1 MSLHLVRIG
10 IDPQALAIFAAERR
24 LSDDDAGY
32 ALHAALAARF
42 GDAAP
47 RPFRYLPDH
56 ARGPHLLG
64 YHGDATALTDASA
77 LPPADALL
85 ADLFTAPQIQA
96 MPEMWREGARYG
108 FDMRVRP
115 VVRFGKSIRAA
126 RADRADAWQRQAA
139 EIDAYVRACERVF
152 AEGGDPKTVD
162 REAVYIQW
170 LAKRLE
176 GAATLDDATLRMF
189 QRSRTRR
196 STHDAK
202 RARTHAVEGP
212 DAVMTGTLTVAD
224 PQCFAKLL
232 AGGVGR
238 HAAFGYGMVLLSP
251 PGRAG

>member
-42 GDAAP
+42 GEAAP

-64 YHGDATALTDASA
+64 YHGDAAALTDASA

-85 ADLFTAPQIQA
+85 ADLFTAPQVQA
-96 MPEMWREGARYG
+96 MPEVWREGVRYG

-115 VVRFGKSIRAA
+115 VVRFGKTVRAA
-126 RADRADAWQRQAA
+126 RAERADAWQRQAG
-139 EIDAYVRACERVF
+139 EIDAYVRACERVA
-152 AEGGDPKTVD
+152 AEGGDPGSVD
-162 REAVYIQW
+162 REAVYTQW

-176 GAATLDDATLRMF
+176 GAATLEQATLRAF
-189 QRSRTRR
+189 HRSRTRR
-196 STHDAK
+196 STHDT
-202 RARTHAVEGP
+202 RGARTRSVEGP
-212 DAVMTGTLTVAD
+212 DAVMTGTLTVSD
-224 PQCFAKLL
+224 PQGFARLL
-232 AGGVGR
+232 ASGVGR
-238 HAAFGYGMVLLSP
+238 HAAFGYGMMLLSP

>member
-10 IDPQALAIFAAERR
+10 IAPRDLAIFAAERR

-64 YHGDATALTDASA
+64 YVSDPATLDEAAA
-77 LPPADALL
+77 LPPTEGLL
-85 ADLFTAPQIQA
+85 ADLFDMPQSQA
-96 MPEMWREGARYG
+96 MPETWREGARYG
-108 FDMRVRP
+108 FDVRVRP
-115 VVRFGKSIRAA
+115 VVRFGKSVRAA
-126 RADRADAWQRQAA
+126 RADRPDAWQGRAG
-139 EIDAYVRACERVF
+139 EIDAYVRACERVA
-152 AEGGDPKTVD
+152 AEGGDTRTVD
-162 REAVYIQW
+162 RETVYTAW
-170 LAKRLE
+170 LARRLE

-196 STHDAK
+196 STHAAK
-202 RARTHAVEGP
+202 GARTHSVEGP
-212 DAVMTGTLTVAD
+212 DAVMTGTLTVTD
-224 PQCFAKLL
+224 PQGFAKLL
-232 AGGVGR
+232 SGGVGR
-238 HAAFGYGMVLLSP
+238 HAAFGFGMLLLSP